1 MAFFGLFGNYNKP
14 GPGVSKDEP
23 KKAAPIRFFEIFARK
38 FTKLVEANLI
48 FAIPMTVIVALMAVL
63 WLFPLF
69 PLVLHL
75 EIAGIE
81 VSLNVWNLYVVPIPL
96 ILVSPFRAGLTFITR
111 NFARE
116 EHAFIWSDFW
126 SAVKGN
132 WKFFLI
138 NGLIT
143 YLVYFVLSFSM
154 IFYYHQVTS
163 QTFFYV
169 PLILCL
175 VILIVFL
182 FGQYYLPVMFV
193 TFELTFRQAYR
204 NALIF
209 AIAGLFR
216 NILLTVIFGVTLY
229 AFMKME
235 AGIAILV
242 FVVLYLFLIF
252 ALSSY
257 LVNFTVYPL
266 IDSLLIKPYQERMEA
281 EKNGE
286 EKDNSE
292 GFSGLFS
299 NEPVEGEDEEED
311 NDEKYVYV
319 NGRLIKRSELK
330 KREENSGSQ

>member
-1 MAFFGLFGNYNKP
+1 MAFLGLFGNYNKP

-23 KKAAPIRFFEIFARK
+23 QKAAPIRFFEIFARK

-48 FAIPMTVIVALMAVL
+48 FAIPMTIAVL
-63 WLFPLF
+63 LMGALLMFPLL
-69 PLVLHL
+69 PLLIHL
-75 EIAGIE
+75 EIGGIE
-81 VSLNVWNLYVVPIPL
+81 VTVNFWNLYVVPLPL
-96 ILVSPFRAGLTFITR
+96 ILVSPFQAGLTFITR

-126 SAVKGN
+126 EAVKGN
-132 WKFFLI
+132 WKFFLL
-138 NGLIT
+138 NGVIT
-143 YLVYFVLSFSM
+143 YVVYFVLSFSM
-154 IFYYHQVTS
+154 VFYYHQAAT
-163 QTFFYV
+163 QTFFYI
-169 PLILCL
+169 PLFLCL
-175 VILIVFL
+175 VILVVFV

-204 NALIF
+204 NALIL

-216 NILLTVIFGVTLY
+216 NILLTVIFGAALF
-229 AFMKME
+229 AFLKMP

-242 FVVLYLFLIF
+242 LVVLYLFLLF
-252 ALSSY
+252 SFSNF

-286 EKDNSE
+286 EKDSSE
-292 GFSGLFS
+292 EFSGLFS
-299 NEPVEGEDEEED
+299 NEPAQEEDEEED
-311 NDEKYVYV
+311 DEKYVYV

-330 KREENSGSQ
+330 KREDDSASQ